1 MIDFRYHIVSLISV
15 FLALAIG
22 IVLGAG
28 PLKDAIGDQL
38 TGQVEELRTGKE
50 ELRVALTETEA
61 NLNQRDEF
69 LEGISSSVLTGTL
82 PGRRIAI
89 VALEDSPEDLLEDVT
104 EHLASAGASVTETV
118 QLDASWSS
126 DSKATFR
133 QSLASSLTD
142 YLDPPTPDESTD
154 ADLATAL
161 VQALTAV
168 DPQDESKSSAAAS
181 DIRSLLAAS
190 DLVSFDNKSAPPA
203 DMIVFVSNPPETDEE
218 DPEQAEA
225 ELRART
231 VQLQTLLASVAAE
244 HTEASVVVSASDAAN
259 DLLIQ
264 IRETADYADQIS
276 TVAGVDEQP
285 GQLNIPLVL
294 AARAMGTVGQYGA
307 QDDATAAVPAVTH
320 LDAVDRTPRMA
331 TVPESEE
338 LPPSDAEQDGEAEP
352 EDEAADADESTDG
365 PDGES
370 EDEAA

>member
-50 ELRVALTETEA
+50 ELRLALSETEA
-61 NLNQRDEF
+61 DLKQRDEF
-69 LEGISSSVLTGTL
+69 LDGISSSVLTGTL
-82 PGRRIAI
+82 PGRRVAI
-89 VALEDSPEDLLEDVT
+89 VELEETPDDLLEEVT
-104 EHLASAGASVTETV
+104 DHLADAGASVTERV

-142 YLDPPTPDESTD
+142 YLDPPASNESTD

-161 VQALTAV
+161 IQALTAV
-168 DPQDESKSSAAAS
+168 DPQDQSKPSAAAS

-190 DLVSFDNKSAPPA
+190 DLVSFDNETAPPA
-203 DMIVFVSNPPETDEE
+203 DMIVFVSNPPETGDD
-218 DPEQAEA
+218 DPEPAES

-231 VQLQTLLASVAAE
+231 VQLQTLLAGVATE
-244 HTEASVVVSASDAAN
+244 HTEASVVVSVSETAN
-259 DLLIQ
+259 DLLTQ
-264 IRETADYADQIS
+264 IRETADYADKVS
-276 TVAGVDEQP
+276 TVSGVEEQP
-285 GQLNIPLVL
+285 GQLNLPLVL
-294 AARAMGTVGQYGA
+294 AARAVGTIGQYGE

-331 TVPESEE
+331 TVPEAEEISPSE
-338 LPPSDAEQDGEAEP
+338 AEQDGE
-352 EDEAADADESTDG
+352 ESASESGGD
-365 PDGES
+365 S